1 MQPQTKTNM
10 SAGEEQRVYFHFWD
24 ENIEKFTLPEQELM

>member
-10 SAGEEQRVYFHFWD
+10 SAGKEQRVYFHFWD